1 MKDFLQGRATLANA
15 RTKIASTDAPS
26 HFPPIS
32 QNALS
37 DPLSNSVDQ
46 DLSLDPSGSIHCGQE
61 PQIDLVH
68 DSEGRIAH
76 IIVTCRCGDQVTL
89 QCNY

>member
-1 MKDFLQGRATLANA
+1 MKDFLQGRTSLPNA
-15 RTKIASTDAPS
+15 RTQIASIDSPS
-26 HFPPIS
+26 HFPPITPVGS
-32 QNALS
+32 SDSLS
-37 DPLSNSVDQ
+37 CSVAP
-46 DLSLDPSGSIHCGQE
+46 DLSLESSGSTNCGQE

>member
-1 MKDFLQGRATLANA
+1 MKDFLQGRVTLAHGP
-15 RTKIASTDAPS
+15 TKTASSDSPS
-26 HFPPIS
+26 HFPPIT
-32 QNALS
+32 QNAPSDSLS
-37 DPLSNSVDQ
+37 ISAAQ
-46 DLSLDPSGSIHCGQE
+46 ALSLDPSRSDNCGQE

-76 IIVTCRCGDQVTL
+76 IIVTCRCGDKVTL

>member
-1 MKDFLQGRATLANA
+1 MKDFLQGRVTLAHGP
-15 RTKIASTDAPS
+15 TKTASSDSPS

-32 QNALS
+32 QNASSDSLS
-37 DPLSNSVDQ
+37 SSVDQ
-46 DLSLDPSGSIHCGQE
+46 DAALDSSGSDNCGQE

-76 IIVTCRCGDQVTL
+76 IIVTCRCGDQITL